1 MAGTNPPRAP
11 RRRKKRKSA
20 LFTPLA
26 FVLIC
31 AALIFGMSVFFRV
44 TKIEVTGG
52 VSYTEEEII
61 KASSIEPGDNL
72 IFIDRSGAAS
82 RIRSKLPYIESVA
95 VRRELPNTVNIEIRE
110 SRALAYLAVE
120 GELWAID
127 RSCKALNK
135 TTSTD
140 VESLIHVTG
149 VTAEKPDVGELLT
162 GKDAEAPKLEYLSVI
177 LRELSARGM
186 ESGVGG
192 IDMTNLANPS
202 FDYEGRF
209 LVRLG
214 KNEDVGYKLDRML
227 SVVERLGKEDSGTLD
242 LSIDERVHFSQG

>member
-1 MAGTNPPRAP
+1 MAEMNTPREP
-11 RRRKKRKSA
+11 RRRRKRKSA

-44 TKIEVTGG
+44 TTIRVTGWANY
-52 VSYTEEEII
+52 SEEEII
-61 KASSIEPGDNL
+61 RASGIEPGDNL

-82 RIRSKLPYIESVA
+82 RIRSKLPYVESVA
-95 VRRELPNTVNIEIRE
+95 VQRMLPNVVNIEVRE

-127 RSCKALNK
+127 RGCKALTK
-135 TTSTD
+135 TTSAQ
-140 VESLIHVTG
+140 VEGLIRVSG
-149 VTAEKPDVGELLT
+149 VTAEKPAVGETVT
-162 GKDAEAPKLEYLSVI
+162 GKDAEASKLEYLSVI
-177 LRELSARGM
+177 LQETSVRGM
-186 ESGVGG
+186 DEEIGSLE
-192 IDMTNLANPS
+192 MTNLANPT
-202 FDYEGRF
+202 FDYAGRF

-214 KNEDVGYKLDRML
+214 KNENIGYKLDRML
-227 SVVERLGKEDSGTLD
+227 SVIEQLGEEDTGTLD

>member
-1 MAGTNPPRAP
+1 MAETNPQRTP
-11 RRRKKRKSA
+11 RRRRKRKSA

-44 TKIEVTGG
+44 TTIVVTGA
-52 VSYTEEEII
+52 VNYEEAEII
-61 KASSIEPGDNL
+61 GASGIEPGDNL

-95 VRRELPNTVNIEIRE
+95 VRRVLPNTVNIEILE
-110 SRALAYLAVE
+110 SRALAYLAVD

-127 RSCKALNK
+127 RSCKALAK
-135 TTSTD
+135 TTSAQ
-140 VESLIHVTG
+140 VEGLIHVTG
-149 VTAEKPDVGELLT
+149 IEATKPSVGEIIS
-162 GKDAEAPKLEYLSVI
+162 GKDAENSKLEYLAVI
-177 LRELSARGM
+177 LREVAARGM
-186 ESGVGG
+186 ESE
-192 IDMTNLANPS
+192 ISSMDLTNLANPT
-202 FDYEGRF
+202 FDYESRF

-227 SVVERLGKEDSGTLD
+227 SVVEQLGESDVGTLD
-242 LSIDERVHFSQG
+242 LSIDDRVHFSQG

>member
-1 MAGTNPPRAP
+1 MAETNPPRPP
-11 RRRKKRKSA
+11 RRRRKRKSA

-44 TKIEVTGG
+44 TTIKVTGE
-52 VSYTEEEII
+52 VNYTAEEII
-61 KASSIEPGDNL
+61 KASGIEPGDNL

-95 VRRELPNTVNIEIRE
+95 VIRVLPNTVNIEIQE
-110 SRALAYLAVE
+110 SRALAYLAVD

-127 RSCKALNK
+127 RSCKALAK
-135 TTSTD
+135 TTSSQ
-140 VESLIHVTG
+140 VEGLIHVTG
-149 VTAEKPDVGELLT
+149 ITAAKPSVGEIVA
-162 GKDAEAPKLEYLSVI
+162 GKDAEGSKLEYLSVI
-177 LRELSARGM
+177 LREVAARGM
-186 ESGVGG
+186 EGEIGG
-192 IDMTNLANPS
+192 MDLTNLANPT
-202 FDYEGRF
+202 FEYQGRF

-214 KNEDVGYKLDRML
+214 KNENVGYKLDRML
-227 SVVERLGKEDSGTLD
+227 SVVEQLGESDVGTLD

>member
-1 MAGTNPPRAP
+1 MAETNTPRTP
-11 RRRKKRKSA
+11 RRRRKRKSA

-44 TKIEVTGG
+44 TTIEVTGEVNYG
-52 VSYTEEEII
+52 EEEII
-61 KASSIEPGDNL
+61 LASGIEPGDNL

-95 VRRELPNTVNIEIRE
+95 VQRVLPNTVNIEIQE
-110 SRALAYLAVE
+110 SRALAYLTVD
-120 GELWAID
+120 GELWAMD
-127 RSCKALNK
+127 RSCKALAK
-135 TTSTD
+135 TTSSQ

-149 VTAEKPDVGELLT
+149 ITAAKPSVGEIIA
-162 GKDAEAPKLEYLSVI
+162 GKDAEGSKLEYLSVI
-177 LRELSARGM
+177 LRELTARSM
-186 ESGVGG
+186 ESE
-192 IDMTNLANPS
+192 IRSMDLTNLANPT
-202 FDYEGRF
+202 FDYQGRF

-214 KNEDVGYKLDRML
+214 KNENVGYKLDRML
-227 SVVERLGKEDSGTLD
+227 SVVEQLGESDVGTLD

>member
-1 MAGTNPPRAP
+1 MADTNSPRPP

-44 TKIEVTGG
+44 TTIRVTGA
-52 VSYTEEEII
+52 VNYTEEEIV
-61 KASSIEPGDNL
+61 KASGIEPGDNL

-95 VRRELPNTVNIEIRE
+95 VVRVLPNVVNIEIAE
-110 SRALAYLAVE
+110 SRALAYIAID
-120 GELWAID
+120 GELWVMD
-127 RSCKALNK
+127 RGCKALAK
-135 TTSTD
+135 TTSSQ
-140 VESLIHVTG
+140 VEDLIHVTG
-149 VTAEKPDVGELLT
+149 IAALKPAVGEVLAGRDT
-162 GKDAEAPKLEYLSVI
+162 EGSKLEYLSLI
-177 LRELSARGM
+177 LREISARGM
-186 ESGVGG
+186 ESE
-192 IDMTNLANPS
+192 IRSMDLTNLANPT
-202 FDYEGRF
+202 FDYQGRF
-209 LVRLG
+209 LVKLG

-227 SVVERLGKEDSGTLD
+227 SVVEQLGESDVGTID

>member
-1 MAGTNPPRAP
+1 MAETNPPRAP
-11 RRRKKRKSA
+11 RRRRKRKSA

-44 TKIEVTGG
+44 TTIVVTGA
-52 VSYTEEEII
+52 VNYEEAEII
-61 KASSIEPGDNL
+61 AASGIEPGDNL

-95 VRRELPNTVNIEIRE
+95 VRRSLPSTVNIEILE
-110 SRALAYLAVE
+110 SRALAYLAVD

-127 RSCKALNK
+127 RSCKALAK
-135 TTSTD
+135 TSSAQ
-140 VESLIHVTG
+140 VEGLIHVTG
-149 VTAEKPDVGELLT
+149 IEATKPAVGEIVA
-162 GKDAEAPKLEYLSVI
+162 GKDAENSKLEYLAVI
-177 LRELSARGM
+177 LREISARGM
-186 ESGVGG
+186 ESEIGSM
-192 IDMTNLANPS
+192 DLTNLANPT
-202 FDYEGRF
+202 FDYQSRF

-227 SVVERLGKEDSGTLD
+227 SVVDQLGEGDVGTID
-242 LSIDERVHFSQG
+242 LSIDDRVHFSQG

>member
-1 MAGTNPPRAP
+1 MAETNPQRTP
-11 RRRKKRKSA
+11 RRRRKRKSA

-44 TKIEVTGG
+44 TTIVVTGA
-52 VSYTEEEII
+52 VNYEEAEII
-61 KASSIEPGDNL
+61 GASGIEPGDNL

-95 VRRELPNTVNIEIRE
+95 VRRVLPNTVNIEILE
-110 SRALAYLAVE
+110 SRALAYLAVD

-127 RSCKALNK
+127 RSCKALAK
-135 TTSTD
+135 TTSAQ
-140 VESLIHVTG
+140 VEGLIHVTG
-149 VTAEKPDVGELLT
+149 IEATKPSVGEIIS
-162 GKDAEAPKLEYLSVI
+162 GKDAENSKLEYLAVI
-177 LRELSARGM
+177 LREVAARGM
-186 ESGVGG
+186 ESEIGSM
-192 IDMTNLANPS
+192 DLTNLANPT
-202 FDYEGRF
+202 FDYESRF

-227 SVVERLGKEDSGTLD
+227 SVVEQLGESDVGTLD
-242 LSIDERVHFSQG
+242 LSIDDRVHFSQG

>member
-1 MAGTNPPRAP
+1 MAETNPPRPP
-11 RRRKKRKSA
+11 RRRRKRKSA

-44 TKIEVTGG
+44 TTIKVTGE
-52 VSYTEEEII
+52 VNYAAEEII
-61 KASSIEPGDNL
+61 KASGIEPGDNL

-95 VRRELPNTVNIEIRE
+95 VIRVLPNTVNIEIQE
-110 SRALAYLAVE
+110 SRALAYLAVD

-127 RSCKALNK
+127 RSCKALAK
-135 TTSTD
+135 TTSSQ
-140 VESLIHVTG
+140 VEGLIHVTG
-149 VTAEKPDVGELLT
+149 ITAAKPSVGEIVA
-162 GKDAEAPKLEYLSVI
+162 GKDAEGSKLEYLSVI
-177 LRELSARGM
+177 LREISARGM
-186 ESGVGG
+186 ESE
-192 IDMTNLANPS
+192 IRSMDLTNLANPT
-202 FDYEGRF
+202 FDYQERF
-209 LVRLG
+209 FVKLG

-227 SVVERLGKEDSGTLD
+227 SVVEQLGVSDMGTID